1 MRTFFVFDI
10 RDEYLALY
18 YNYEISLY
26 NLLKQVYTIKKDNI
40 IYGKHLFYQLI
51 KPLPKE
57 ELDRRLFITLHQDIP
72 YSKRCNVHIYNNFYL
87 SEITTMEVKKTYI
100 KISTSKDQN
109 YFFKGL
115 YKENPNFF
123 VCDFTNNDYF
133 FLKDIYKNNKLIGTY

>member
-10 RDEYLALY
+10 REEYLALY

-57 ELDRRLFITLHQDIP
+57 ELDRRLFITLHT
-72 YSKRCNVHIYNNFYL
+72 KTFHI
-87 SEITTMEVKKTYI
+87 VKDVTYI
-100 KISTSKDQN
+100 YIITSTYQK
-109 YFFKGL
+109 
-115 YKENPNFF
+115 
-123 VCDFTNNDYF
+123 
-133 FLKDIYKNNKLIGTY
+133 

>member
-26 NLLKQVYTIKKDNI
+26 NLLKQVYNIKKDNI
-40 IYGKHLFYQLI
+40 IYGKQLFCQLI

-72 YSKRCNVHIYNNFYL
+72 YSKRCNIHIYNNFYL
-87 SEITTMEVKKTYI
+87 SEITTMEE
-100 KISTSKDQN
+100 DQN

-115 YKENPNFF
+115 YKENHNFF
-123 VCDFTNNDYF
+123 VCDFANNDYF

>member
-10 RDEYLALY
+10 KDEYLALY

-40 IYGKHLFYQLI
+40 IYGKQLFCQLI

-123 VCDFTNNDYF
+123 VCDFANNDYF

>member
-26 NLLKQVYTIKKDNI
+26 NLLKQVYNIKKDNI
-40 IYGKHLFYQLI
+40 IYGKQLFCQLI

-72 YSKRCNVHIYNNFYL
+72 YSKR
-87 SEITTMEVKKTYI
+87 S
-100 KISTSKDQN
+100 SSKDQN

-123 VCDFTNNDYF
+123 VCDFANNDYF